1 MTDEN
6 ELTCYFGRWRAKAK
20 PDKAVRLGETLA
32 ELMNNQIMPRQEAIG
47 MAVELWE
54 QLLPAELRRHCE
66 IVDIAAGRL
75 KVRVDSPS
83 YLQELRLCSPEL
95 LGQFQEYCPRA
106 QIKAIKLVY
115 Q

>member
-6 ELTCYFGRWRAKAK
+6 ELMRYFGRRRAKAK
-20 PDKAVRLGETLA
+20 PDRTVRLGETLA
-32 ELMNNQIMPRQEAIG
+32 ELMNNQIAPRQEAAG
-47 MAVELWE
+47 LAAELWE

-66 IVDIAAGRL
+66 IVGLAAGRL

-83 YLQELRLCSPEL
+83 YLQELRLCSSEL
-95 LGQFQEYCPRA
+95 LSQFQEHCPRA
-106 QIKAIKLVY
+106 QIKAIKFVY